1 MFIAS
6 YLLSAE
12 DEAGVRD
19 RQASVATNHALAE
32 PSRIDVAS
40 SCLLQPQ

>member
-40 SCLLQPQ
+40 SCPLQPQ